1 MGRVGFLRE
10 KSSVRG
16 WIFFFF
22 LHFKSA
28 VAPWL
33 CVGQVLRHMR
43 LEYCCFRGESLGS
56 RSMGGAA

>member
-16 WIFFFF
+16 WIFFCFA
-22 LHFKSA
+22 FKSA

-33 CVGQVLRHMR
+33 CAGQVLWHMR
-43 LEYCCFRGESLGS
+43 LEYCCFGGESLGS